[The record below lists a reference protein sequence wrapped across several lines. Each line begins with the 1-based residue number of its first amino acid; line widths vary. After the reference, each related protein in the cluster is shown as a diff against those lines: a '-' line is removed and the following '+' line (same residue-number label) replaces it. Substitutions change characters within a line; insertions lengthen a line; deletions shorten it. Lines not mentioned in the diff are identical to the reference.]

1 MSHFIDCSDSEY
13 YRQIIILELR
23 KNIRCVVIPEENS
36 CIVQVFPRNVAECER
51 LIQEYC
57 ECFGTA
63 MMDESNG
70 EYLPIIFCSSVEA
83 STFYNSI

>member
-1 MSHFIDCSDSEY
+1 MSHFIDCSGSGY
-13 YRQIIILELR
+13 YEQIIILELR
-23 KNIRCVVIPEENS
+23 KNIRCVVIPEENP
-36 CIVQVFPRNVAECER
+36 CMVQIFPRNVAECER

-63 MMDESNG
+63 MMDESND
-70 EYLPIIFCSSVEA
+70 EYLPVIFYSASEA